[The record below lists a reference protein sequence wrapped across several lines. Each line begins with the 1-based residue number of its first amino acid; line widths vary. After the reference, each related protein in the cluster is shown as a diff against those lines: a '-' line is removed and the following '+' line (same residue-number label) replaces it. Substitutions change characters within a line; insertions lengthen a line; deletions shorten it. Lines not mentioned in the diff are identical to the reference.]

1 MCGDRPVCATVF
13 VWMSDY
19 KLEKVDSLF
28 LPCAC
33 QGSNSACQAWSLS
46 HLTGPKNIL
55 IILKTVNVTRRM

>member
-33 QGSNSACQAWSLS
+33 QGSNSACHTWWQAPL
-46 HLTGPKNIL
+46 LTVPSCWP
-55 IILKTVNVTRRM
+55 LK